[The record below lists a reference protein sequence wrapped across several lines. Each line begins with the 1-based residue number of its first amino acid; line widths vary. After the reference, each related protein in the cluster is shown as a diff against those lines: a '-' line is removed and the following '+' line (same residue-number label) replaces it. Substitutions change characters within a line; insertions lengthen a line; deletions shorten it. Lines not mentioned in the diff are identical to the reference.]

1 MRSFIH
7 RDYDPTET
15 IGVNPH
21 RRCVCANWNNEDGSC
36 SYCEWEEEHTAET
49 DETTPQ
55 EENEEEIPNEKFVRE
70 LIGDEAFD
78 FIRNNKKTVK
88 EMNND

>member
-1 MRSFIH
+1 MRSRI
-7 RDYDPTET
+7 DKEYDPTET

-36 SYCEWEEEHTAET
+36 SYCEWEEEHATEEET
-49 DETTPQ
+49 K
-55 EENEEEIPNEKFVRE
+55 EEIPNEEFLRA

-78 FIRNNKKTVK
+78 TIRNSKKTVK
-88 EMNND
+88 EMLDD